1 MAKNIFKQIG
11 GVFKDEAGEFV
22 KQTKESVADNLEKA
36 GKEAISSITGME
48 IKDGGQNPAELE
60 QLKKIGEQK
69 EKEKNRAFPELREIL
84 KQQQLEQESLKREKN
99 LKQQMS
105 AEAAQKIAAERQ
117 KKMGSSMNPLDV
129 VGQKLTGM
137 KAIMFKNKKETKQ
150 Q

>member
-1 MAKNIFKQIG
+1 MG
-11 GVFKDEAGEFV
+11 
-22 KQTKESVADNLEKA
+22 
-36 GKEAISSITGME
+36 
-48 IKDGGQNPAELE
+48 
-60 QLKKIGEQK
+60 
-69 EKEKNRAFPELREIL
+69 
-84 KQQQLEQESLKREKN
+84 
-99 LKQQMS
+99 